1 MLMLL
6 YSENYNTYL
15 LVLKTT
21 VITIYI
27 LTMYKLYKD
36 YILSPKKKQI
46 NINTDIK
53 D

>member
-1 MLMLL
+1 MLL

-21 VITIYI
+21 VI
-27 LTMYKLYKD
+27 TMYKLYKD